1 MTKDEDIGVLRHS
14 LSHLLAAAVL
24 EVYPNALP
32 TLGPAIENG
41 FYYDFDF
48 KDRKITD
55 SELPVIEKKMRDIL
69 KTWDK
74 FEGRETTQEEALI
87 LYKDN
92 PYKKEL
98 INEIAG
104 KGEKITL
111 YTSGK
116 FTDLCRGG
124 HIKSA
129 KNIKPDSFK
138 LDKIAGAYWRGDEKN
153 QMLTRIYGL
162 AFNDKKELEDYIKQQ
177 EEAEKRDHRKL
188 GKELKIFT
196 FDDDVGPGLPLWLP
210 NGAVIIEELEK
221 LASETEFKAGYKRV
235 RTPHIAKESMY
246 IKSRH
251 LPYYQESMYP
261 PMECEGGRYYLR
273 AMNCP
278 HHHKI
283 FASESRSYRDLPLR
297 LAEYGTVYRNEKSGE
312 LFGLMRVR
320 FLQMNDA
327 HMYCTEEQF
336 PSEFRAVN
344 DMYINYF
351 QIFGIKK
358 YLMRFSTHDPKHL
371 GQKYVDEPEL
381 WKKTEDMVR
390 KTLIESKIPFVEV
403 PNEAAFYGPKIDVQV
418 WSAIGREFTLATN
431 QVDFAQ
437 PRRFGLVYTD
447 KDGKDKTPVCIHRA
461 PLGTHERFIGFLIEH
476 YAGAFPIWLSPVQ
489 VKVLSVGEKH
499 REYVQMVV
507 KSLMAENIRAELDN
521 SDESVGK
528 KVRGVKMQ
536 KIPYWIVIGDKEIE
550 NKNVSVESRDKGNI
564 GSLKLEDFVSQ
575 IKEEINNRK

>member
-246 IKSRH
+246 IKSGH

>member
-221 LASETEFKAGYKRV
+221 FSQVKQKDNLKR
-235 RTPHIAKESMY
+235 
-246 IKSRH
+246 
-251 LPYYQESMYP
+251 L
-261 PMECEGGRYYLR
+261 
-273 AMNCP
+273 
-278 HHHKI
+278 
-283 FASESRSYRDLPLR
+283 
-297 LAEYGTVYRNEKSGE
+297 
-312 LFGLMRVR
+312 
-320 FLQMNDA
+320 LQM
-327 HMYCTEEQF
+327 
-336 PSEFRAVN
+336 
-344 DMYINYF
+344 
-351 QIFGIKK
+351 
-358 YLMRFSTHDPKHL
+358 
-371 GQKYVDEPEL
+371 
-381 WKKTEDMVR
+381 
-390 KTLIESKIPFVEV
+390 
-403 PNEAAFYGPKIDVQV
+403 
-418 WSAIGREFTLATN
+418 
-431 QVDFAQ
+431 
-437 PRRFGLVYTD
+437 
-447 KDGKDKTPVCIHRA
+447 
-461 PLGTHERFIGFLIEH
+461 
-476 YAGAFPIWLSPVQ
+476 
-489 VKVLSVGEKH
+489 GEK
-499 REYVQMVV
+499 
-507 KSLMAENIRAELDN
+507 
-521 SDESVGK
+521 
-528 KVRGVKMQ
+528 
-536 KIPYWIVIGDKEIE
+536 
-550 NKNVSVESRDKGNI
+550 
-564 GSLKLEDFVSQ
+564 
-575 IKEEINNRK
+575 